1 MTSTYVDLR
10 FTDARGRQHLVRAG
24 TTDPGGWVVEGSLDG
39 QPFAKHCDSW
49 QSVERTMFWL
59 RRHAHDQEPPRGVW
73 GVIAAAVALVM
84 VLGSAA
90 VARAQVPGVQ
100 APAVGTFTDATREY
114 ALLHRRL
121 ERTLPRLE
129 VTSNPDTIQR
139 AVEQLGAALRAARPD
154 AKPGDFFTEAM
165 AVELRVRIDDA
176 LFAKGF
182 SPADLRAS
190 EAADGIDAAM
200 APLKVNGRFP
210 WLYASAMFPCVLQ
223 ALPPLP
229 PELQYRIVGNTLVLI
244 DVHADLIVDLLP
256 YALADTE
263 R

>member
-39 QPFAKHCDSW
+39 QPFAKHCDRW
-49 QSVERTMFWL
+49 QSVERTVFWL
-59 RRHAHDQEPPRGVW
+59 RRHAHDQPPPRDVW

-84 VLGSAA
+84 MLGSAA
-90 VARAQVPGVQ
+90 VARAQVPGVES
-100 APAVGTFTDATREY
+100 AAVGAFTEATRDY

-121 ERTLPRLE
+121 ETTLPRLE
-129 VTSNPDTIQR
+129 VTSNPETIQR

-165 AVELRVRIDDA
+165 AVELRLRIDDA
-176 LFAKGF
+176 LFAHGF
-182 SPADLRAS
+182 SPADVRAS
-190 EAADGIDAAM
+190 EAAEGIDAVI
-200 APLKVNGRFP
+200 APLQVNGHFP
-210 WLYASAMFPCVLQ
+210 WRYASAMFPCVLQ
-223 ALPPLP
+223 ALPTLP
-229 PELQYRIVGNTLVLI
+229 PELQYRIIGNTLVLV